1 MADAELRARLGSRGR
16 DYVDRLFQW
25 PVLIARYAEFLES
38 VAERG
43 RGVPGLF

>member
-1 MADAELRARLGSRGR
+1 MPSCGR
-16 DYVDRLFQW
+16 DSGGAGGPTWTGYFQW